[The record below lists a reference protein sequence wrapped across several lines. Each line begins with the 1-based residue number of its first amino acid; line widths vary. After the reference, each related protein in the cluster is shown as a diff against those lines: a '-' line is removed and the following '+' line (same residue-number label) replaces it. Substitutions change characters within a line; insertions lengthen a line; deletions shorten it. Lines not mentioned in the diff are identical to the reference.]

1 MRRPALTYALF
12 TFLTCFLEL
21 GIVVDAVARGAVLS
35 PVEGTGWSLW
45 QLGALLLAFH
55 AATLLTHLLTTRWP
69 RVSLR
74 TGPARLG
81 SLAIGSLF
89 LLAHPGG
96 VVGTA
101 MGVFLATLGL
111 QHLRNNM
118 KARTQLSVRYKALP
132 RLAGFTLAFLYSPPA
147 FATLSMLALGVYLFG
162 FPINRSICFSQRSS
176 QSETCA
182 ERTTLMSPGR
192 SIRNLKS
199 EIRNL
204 KSPIRP
210 YLTTAFHSAH
220 YFAFGYGVPLLFAGR
235 YGFPV
240 ASLGL
245 VYTAGWIGYYL
256 ISRLLPPAPR
266 YLAWGHLASAL
277 GILVLAFSPTP
288 WPAPSTSSG
297 LALLAWT
304 ITGFGGG
311 TIFMLSRLRGANPY
325 DPAAM
330 DLWDNGANVVGLLLF
345 LWAWGQGAPS
355 MSFLAAAFLALVT
368 VLVAAGLQ
376 EIPHKVAAGQL
387 GGLVQS

>member
-1 MRRPALTYALF
+1 MTRTIHRPALTYALF
-12 TFLTCFLEL
+12 TFLSCFLEL
-21 GIVVDAVARGAVLS
+21 GIVVEAVARGGIVLSSSPVLS
-35 PVEGTGWSLW
+35 PVEGKGWSLW

-101 MGVFLATLGL
+101 LGVFLAALGL
-111 QHLRNNM
+111 QYLRNNL
-118 KARTQLSVRYKALP
+118 KARAQLSVSYKALP
-132 RLAGFTLAFLYSPPA
+132 RLAGFILAVLYSPPA
-147 FATLSMLALGVYLFG
+147 FAALSMLTLGVYLFG
-162 FPINRSICFSQRSS
+162 FPINRSIWFSQRSS
-176 QSETCA
+176 QSET
-182 ERTTLMSPGR
+182 
-192 SIRNLKS
+192 
-199 EIRNL
+199 
-204 KSPIRP
+204 RP
-210 YLTTAFHSAH
+210 YLTMAFHSAH

-245 VYTAGWIGYYL
+245 VYTAGWLGYYL
-256 ISRLLPPAPR
+256 ISHLLPPSPR

-277 GILVLAFSPTP
+277 GILVLALSPTP
-288 WPAPSTSSG
+288 WP
-297 LALLAWT
+297 ALLAWT

-311 TIFMLSRLRGANPY
+311 TIFMLSRLRAANPY

-345 LWAWGQGAPS
+345 LGFWGLGAPTPG
-355 MSFLAAAFLALVT
+355 FLAAAALALAAAAA
-368 VLVAAGLQ
+368 AAGLQ
-376 EIPHKVAAGQL
+376 ETPHKVTAERL